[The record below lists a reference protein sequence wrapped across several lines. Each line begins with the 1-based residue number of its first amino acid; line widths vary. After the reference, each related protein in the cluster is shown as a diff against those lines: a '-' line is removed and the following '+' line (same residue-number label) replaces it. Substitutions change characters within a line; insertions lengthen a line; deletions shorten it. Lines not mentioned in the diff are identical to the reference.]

1 MKLRKSTG
9 FSSVDKDVRKSHRE
23 TQDVKGKTE
32 KNSFKRLS

>member
-9 FSSVDKDVRKSHRE
+9 FSSVDKDVIKSHRE

-32 KNSFKRLS
+32 KNSFKRLN

>member
-9 FSSVDKDVRKSHRE
+9 FSSVDKDVRRSHRE

-32 KNSFKRLS
+32 KNSFKRLN

>member
-32 KNSFKRLS
+32 KNSFKRLN